1 MSEGGGAFEL
11 TYEQVLWLI
20 PRIIFISIVA
30 IGILLLI
37 LSHFKSKYDISSIEA
52 DGIKQKVASCLKEN
66 KELNICLIHNTKYI
80 KISYDD
86 KSFIINEK
94 NYNSALK
101 PNVFNE
107 LIKINNELK
116 KVKIEI
122 V

>member
-11 TYEQVLWLI
+11 TYEQMLWLI
-20 PRIIFISIVA
+20 PRIIFITIVA
-30 IGILLLI
+30 VGILLFI

-52 DGIKQKVASCLKEN
+52 DSIKQKVASCLEEN
-66 KELNICLIHNTKYI
+66 SELNTCLMHNTKYI

-86 KSFIINEK
+86 KTFIINEK
-94 NYNSALK
+94 NYNPELE
-101 PNVFNE
+101 PNIFNE
-107 LIKINNELK
+107 LIKMNNELK